1 MSIKPQSA
9 FFIFLGDFSRL
20 HRTEYNSY
28 PVFTAAAS
36 DAWRKLNDTA
46 KKNYEK
52 LSRLQCQEYKIKQ
65 KLT

>member
-1 MSIKPQSA
+1 MSTKPQSA

-28 PVFTAAAS
+28 PVFTAVAS
-36 DAWRKLNDTA
+36 DAWRKLDDNT

-52 LSRLQCQEYKIKQ
+52 LSRLQLQEYKIRK